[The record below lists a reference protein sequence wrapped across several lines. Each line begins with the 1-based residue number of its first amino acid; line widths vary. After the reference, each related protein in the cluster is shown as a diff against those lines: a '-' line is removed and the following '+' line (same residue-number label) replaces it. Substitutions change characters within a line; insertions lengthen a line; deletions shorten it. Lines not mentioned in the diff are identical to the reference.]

1 MRLVKPLDRYV
12 LREFLGIFAAASLGF
27 PILVI
32 VLDVT
37 ENLGKYLQ
45 RKLPPLDI
53 AQAYVYGVPET
64 MFLVLPAAVLF
75 ATVFS
80 IGGFTRHSEVTAAK
94 ASGISFHRFIVPI
107 AVGALVSTA
116 LGLGIAAIT
125 PAANQRRGELLQ
137 ERKSRNTDQRAT
149 FTFASE
155 DARVYKVGFADALQG
170 TLQDLEIER
179 RGTGAARP
187 SYVIYAHDARYT
199 FPGQAVR
206 SPAARVPAPTRGWTL
221 RQGVMHL
228 MPDDSTNLTVAYDSL
243 RDRNFREAPRILM
256 ADPRAPEEMGFRD
269 LGAFI
274 TAMERSGTDVNK
286 FRTARMLKL
295 AIPVT
300 CIIIMLFG
308 APLATS
314 TQRGGA
320 ALGVGIS
327 LATTVI
333 FLMLVQLTQAIGD
346 KGLVVP
352 ELAAWIPSAVFGI
365 LGTVLLVRVRT

>member
-1 MRLVKPLDRYV
+1 MRSIIRPLDKYV
-12 LREFLGIFAAASLGF
+12 LKEFLGIFVAATVGF

-45 RKLPPLDI
+45 RQLPPLDI
-53 AQAYVYGVPET
+53 AQAYLYGVPET
-64 MFLVLPAAVLF
+64 MFQVLPAAVLF

-80 IGGFTRHSEVTAAK
+80 IGSFTRHAEITAAK
-94 ASGISFHRFIVPI
+94 ASGISFHRFILPI
-107 AVGALVSTA
+107 VFGAMVSTV
-116 LGLGIAAIT
+116 LGLGLSAMM

-137 ERKSRNTDQRAT
+137 ERKSKGLDYRGN

-155 DARVYKVGFADALQG
+155 DGRVYKIGGADALQG
-170 TLQDLEIER
+170 TLDDLEIER
-179 RGTGAARP
+179 RGTGPAFP
-187 SYVIYAHDARYT
+187 SYLIYARNARYAAST
-199 FPGQAVR
+199 PTSTPTSTGQV
-206 SPAARVPAPTRGWTL
+206 WTL
-221 RQGVMHL
+221 KQGIIHI
-228 MPDDSTNLTVAYDSL
+228 MPDDSTNFAVSFDSL
-243 RDRNFREAPRILM
+243 RDPNFREAPRAVM
-256 ADPRAPEEMGFRD
+256 ADPRAPDEMGFTD
-269 LGAFI
+269 LGVFI
-274 TAMERSGTDVNK
+274 KAMERSGTDVNK

-300 CIIIMLFG
+300 CVIIMLFG

-327 LATTVI
+327 LATTIV

-346 KGLVVP
+346 KGLVMP

-365 LGTVLLVRVRT
+365 LGTLLLVRVRT

>member
-1 MRLVKPLDRYV
+1 MALVRPLDKYV
-12 LREFLGIFAAASLGF
+12 LREFLGIFAAAAIGF
-27 PILVI
+27 PVLVI

-37 ENLGKYLQ
+37 ENLGRYLQ
-45 RKLPPLDI
+45 RKLPVLDI

-80 IGGFTRHSEVTAAK
+80 IGSFTRHAEITAAK
-94 ASGISFHRFIVPI
+94 ASGISFHRFIAPI
-107 AVGALVSTA
+107 AIGAMVSTL

-125 PAANQRRGELLQ
+125 PEANARRGELLQ
-137 ERKSRNTDQRAT
+137 ERKARNTDARPN
-149 FTFASE
+149 FTYASE
-155 DARVYKVGFADALQG
+155 DQRVYKVGFADALQK
-170 TLQDLEIER
+170 TLQDVEIER
-179 RGTGAARP
+179 RGTGPDFP
-187 SYVIYAHDARYT
+187 SYTIYARDARFALT
-199 FPGQAVR
+199 TRPT
-206 SPAARVPAPTRGWTL
+206 SPDWTL
-221 RQGVMHL
+221 KGGVIHI
-228 MPDDSTNLTVAYDSL
+228 MPDEETSFAVAFDSL
-243 RDRNFREAPRILM
+243 RDARFREAPRTLM
-256 ADPRAPEEMGFRD
+256 ADPRAPDEMGYND
-269 LGAFI
+269 LGKFI

-308 APLATS
+308 APLAT
-314 TQRGGA
+314 TAERGGP

-327 LATTVI
+327 LATTVV

-365 LGTVLLVRVRT
+365 LGAVLLVRVRT

>member
-1 MRLVKPLDRYV
+1 MRSLIRPLDKYV
-12 LREFLGIFAAASLGF
+12 LKEFLGIFVAATVGF
-27 PILVI
+27 PVLVI

-53 AQAYVYGVPET
+53 AQAYLYGVPET
-64 MFLVLPAAVLF
+64 MFQVLPAAVLF

-80 IGGFTRHSEVTAAK
+80 IGSFTRHAEITAAK
-94 ASGISFHRFIVPI
+94 ASGISFHRFILPI
-107 AVGALVSTA
+107 VFGAMVSTG
-116 LGLGIAAIT
+116 LGLGLGAMM
-125 PAANQRRGELLQ
+125 PGANQRRGELLQ
-137 ERKSRNTDQRAT
+137 ERKSKGLDYRAN
-149 FTFASE
+149 FTFASA
-155 DARVYKVGFADALQG
+155 DKDRRVYKIGGADALQG
-170 TLQDLEIER
+170 TLDDVEIER
-179 RGTGAARP
+179 RGTGPAFPTYTIFARN
-187 SYVIYAHDARYT
+187 ARYAAAS
-199 FPGQAVR
+199 PR
-206 SPAARVPAPTRGWTL
+206 STRQVWTL
-221 RQGVMHL
+221 KQGIIHIMA
-228 MPDDSTNLTVAYDSL
+228 DESTNFAVAFDSL
-243 RDRNFREAPRILM
+243 RDLNFRDAPRAIM
-256 ADPRAPEEMGFRD
+256 ADPRAPDEMGFTD
-269 LGAFI
+269 LGVFI
-274 TAMERSGTDVNK
+274 KAMERSGTDVNK

-300 CIIIMLFG
+300 CVIIMLFG

-327 LATTVI
+327 LATTVV

>member
-1 MRLVKPLDRYV
+1 MRSIIRPLDKYV
-12 LREFLGIFAAASLGF
+12 LKEFLGIFVAATVGF

-45 RKLPPLDI
+45 RQLPPLDI
-53 AQAYVYGVPET
+53 AQAYLYGVPET
-64 MFLVLPAAVLF
+64 MFQVLPAAVLF

-80 IGGFTRHSEVTAAK
+80 IGSFTRHAEITAAK
-94 ASGISFHRFIVPI
+94 ASGISFHRFILPI
-107 AVGALVSTA
+107 VFGAMVSTG
-116 LGLGIAAIT
+116 LGLGLGAIM

-137 ERKSRNTDQRAT
+137 ERKSKGLDYRGN

-155 DARVYKVGFADALQG
+155 DGRVYKIGGADALQG
-170 TLQDLEIER
+170 TLDDLEIER
-179 RGTGAARP
+179 RGTGPAFP
-187 SYVIYAHDARYT
+187 TYLIYARNARY
-199 FPGQAVR
+199 AAS
-206 SPAARVPAPTRGWTL
+206 SPASKPASKPASTGQVWTL
-221 RQGVMHL
+221 KQGIIHI
-228 MPDDSTNLTVAYDSL
+228 MPDDSTNFAVSFDSL
-243 RDRNFREAPRILM
+243 RDPNFREAPRAVM
-256 ADPRAPEEMGFRD
+256 ADPRAPDEMGFTD
-269 LGAFI
+269 LGVFI
-274 TAMERSGTDVNK
+274 KAMERSGTDVNK

-300 CIIIMLFG
+300 CVIIMLFG

-327 LATTVI
+327 LATTIV

-346 KGLVVP
+346 KGLVMP

-365 LGTVLLVRVRT
+365 LGTILLVRVRT

>member
-1 MRLVKPLDRYV
+1 M
-12 LREFLGIFAAASLGF
+12 
-27 PILVI
+27 
-32 VLDVT
+32 
-37 ENLGKYLQ
+37 
-45 RKLPPLDI
+45 
-53 AQAYVYGVPET
+53 
-64 MFLVLPAAVLF
+64 LF
-75 ATVFS
+75 RS
-80 IGGFTRHSEVTAAK
+80 
-94 ASGISFHRFIVPI
+94 
-107 AVGALVSTA
+107 
-116 LGLGIAAIT
+116 
-125 PAANQRRGELLQ
+125 
-137 ERKSRNTDQRAT
+137 QRAT

>member
-1 MRLVKPLDRYV
+1 MRSLLRPLDRYV
-12 LREFLGIFAAASLGF
+12 LREFLGIFAAAALGF
-27 PILVI
+27 PVLVI

-37 ENLGKYLQ
+37 ESLGKYMQ

-53 AQAYVYGVPET
+53 VQAYLYGIPET

-80 IGGFTRHSEVTAAK
+80 IGSFTRHSEITAAK

-107 AVGALVSTA
+107 ALGSLVSTA
-116 LGLGIAAIT
+116 LGLMLAVAT

-137 ERKSRNTDQRAT
+137 ERKSRNTDYRAN
-149 FTFASE
+149 FTFATASE
-155 DARVYKVGFADALQG
+155 DARVYKIGGADALQG
-170 TLQDLEIER
+170 TLDDIEIER
-179 RGTGAARP
+179 QGTGPAFP
-187 SYVIYAHDARYT
+187 SYVIYARNARYT
-199 FPGQAVR
+199 AG
-206 SPAARVPAPTRGWTL
+206 SGWML
-221 RQGVMHL
+221 RQGIVHV
-228 MPDDSTNLTVAYDSL
+228 MPDDSVNFAVTFDSL
-243 RDRNFREAPRILM
+243 RDVRFREAPRILM
-256 ADPRAPEEMGFRD
+256 ADPRAPDEMGFND
-269 LGAFI
+269 LGVFI
-274 TAMERSGTDVNK
+274 KAMERSGTDVNK

-300 CIIIMLFG
+300 CVIIMLFG

>member
-1 MRLVKPLDRYV
+1 VTTSRPRRSLIRALDKYV
-12 LREFLGIFAAASLGF
+12 IVEFLRIFFAATVGF

-32 VLDVT
+32 VLDLT
-37 ENLGKYLQ
+37 ENADKYLQ

-53 AQAYVYGVPET
+53 AQAYLYGVPET

-80 IGGFTRHSEVTAAK
+80 IGNFTRHSELTAAK
-94 ASGISFHRFIVPI
+94 ASGISFHRFILPI
-107 AVGALVSTA
+107 AFGAMVSTG
-116 LGLGIAAIT
+116 LGLALSAIT
-125 PAANQRRGELLQ
+125 PDANRKRGELLQ
-137 ERKSRNTDQRAT
+137 DRRARNIDTRMN

-155 DARVYKVGFADALQG
+155 GGTRVYKVGVADALQG
-170 TLQDLEIER
+170 TLNDIEIDR
-179 RGTGAARP
+179 RGIGPAYPT
-187 SYVIYAHDARYT
+187 YVIHARDARYT
-199 FPGQAVR
+199 
-206 SPAARVPAPTRGWTL
+206 TDRGWTL
-221 RQGVMHL
+221 KQGIVHL
-228 MPDDSTNLTVAYDSL
+228 MADDSSNFAVNFDSL
-243 RDRNFREAPRILM
+243 QDRRMVEQPRHLM
-256 ADPRAPEEMGFRD
+256 ADPRAPEEMGYAD

-274 TAMERSGTDVNK
+274 ESMERSGVDVNK

-300 CIIIMLFG
+300 CVIIMLFG

-314 TQRGGA
+314 TQRGGP

-346 KGLVVP
+346 KGLVMP
-352 ELAAWIPSAVFGI
+352 ELAAWIPSAVFGV
-365 LGTVLLVRVRT
+365 LGTILLARVRT